1 MFTCV
6 TFFIND
12 LQNILLSSN
21 LFSAK
26 VNPEDKG
33 FHRIDKLATL
43 KPPLKVGSE
52 EIGSSPCKCSP
63 LLSLTFVEIKKSF
76 T

>member
-43 KPPLKVGSE
+43 KPPLDQPSYR
-52 EIGSSPCKCSP
+52 
-63 LLSLTFVEIKKSF
+63 
-76 T
+76 